1 MLLTERLFGN
11 NEMQVS
17 KQKFVIWQVYMQVH
31 NRGKSSFVR
40 LLCGLLLRGH
50 GAAPPLISKLP
61 PALPQMTEWGN
72 SLAPLCGLYAD
83 LSFNEV
89 QRNSQDAG
97 FLHFITTTGRQLP
110 ILARKNAIR
119 R

>member
-1 MLLTERLFGN
+1 MLLTEWLFGN

-40 LLCGLLLRGH
+40 LLRGH
-50 GAAPPLISKLP
+50 DAAPLLYQNYPR
-61 PALPQMTEWGN
+61 PATNDRTGGN
-72 SLAPLCGLYAD
+72 SLTPLCGLYAD